1 MSVNKQILIGNLGK
15 DPDVRSF
22 PDGSKACRF
31 SVAVT
36 ERSYTMQ
43 NGTQVPEHTEWFNI
57 LCRGKKAEIAEQYL
71 HKGDKVYIE
80 GKTYTGEYTDQQ
92 GVKKSYTEVQCDV
105 LELLTPKAQAQTQQA
120 TPQQGYVQQPVA
132 PQYAPAPQTP
142 QYAPTPQY
150 GQAPVQQPYAPAPA
164 PAPAAPAP
172 QAPVGVF
179 GQPAQTVPVD
189 QKPWP

>member
-36 ERSYTMQ
+36 EKGYTTQ
-43 NGTQVPEHTEWFNI
+43 SGAQVPDHTEWFNI
-57 LCRGKKAEIAEQYL
+57 ICRGKKADVAEQYL

-105 LELLTPKAQAQTQQA
+105 LELLTPKAQAQTQQVM
-120 TPQQGYVQQPVA
+120 PQQGYVQQPVA

-142 QYAPTPQY
+142 QYAPAPQY
-150 GQAPVQQPYAPAPA
+150 GQAPVQQPYAPA

-179 GQPAQTVPVD
+179 GQPSQAVPVD

>member
-1 MSVNKQILIGNLGK
+1 MSINKQILIGNLGK

-36 ERSYTMQ
+36 EKGYTMQ

-80 GKTYTGEYTDQQ
+80 GATYTGEYQDASGQ
-92 GVKKSYTEVQCDV
+92 KKVYTEVRCDV

-120 TPQQGYVQQPVA
+120 MPQQGYVQQPVA

-164 PAPAAPAP
+164 PAAPAP

>member
-36 ERSYTMQ
+36 ERGYTMQ

-105 LELLTPKAQAQTQQA
+105 LELLTPKAQAQTQQVM
-120 TPQQGYVQQPVA
+120 PQQGYVQQPVA

-164 PAPAAPAP
+164 PAAPAP

>member
-22 PDGSKACRF
+22 PDGSKDCRF

-36 ERSYTMQ
+36 ERGYTMQ

-105 LELLTPKAQAQTQQA
+105 LELLTPKAQAQTQQVM
-120 TPQQGYVQQPVA
+120 PQQGYVQQPPA

-142 QYAPTPQY
+142 QYAPAPQY
-150 GQAPVQQPYAPAPA
+150 GQAPVQQPYAPA

-179 GQPAQTVPVD
+179 GQPSQAVPVD

>member
-15 DPDVRSF
+15 NPDVRSF

-36 ERSYTMQ
+36 EKGYTMQ

-105 LELLTPKAQAQTQQA
+105 LELLTPKAQAQTQQVM
-120 TPQQGYVQQPVA
+120 PQQGYVQQPA
-132 PQYAPAPQTP
+132 AP

-150 GQAPVQQPYAPAPA
+150 GQAPVQQPYAPA

-189 QKPWP
+189 QKPW

>member
-36 ERSYTMQ
+36 EKGYTTQ
-43 NGTQVPEHTEWFNI
+43 SGAQVPDHTEWFNI
-57 LCRGKKAEIAEQYL
+57 ICRGKKADVAEQYL

-105 LELLTPKAQAQTQQA
+105 LELLTPKAQAQTQQVM
-120 TPQQGYVQQPVA
+120 PQPGYIPQPAA
-132 PQYAPAPQTP
+132 PQYAPAPQ
-142 QYAPTPQY
+142 YSH
-150 GQAPVQQPYAPAPA
+150 APVQQPYAPAPA
-164 PAPAAPAP
+164 APTQQP
-172 QAPVGVF
+172 PVGVY
-179 GQPAQTVPVD
+179 GHASQAVPVEN
-189 QKPWP
+189 KPW

>member
-36 ERSYTMQ
+36 EKGYTMQ

-80 GKTYTGEYTDQQ
+80 GATYTGEYQDASGQ
-92 GVKKSYTEVQCDV
+92 KKVYTEVRCDV
-105 LELLTPKAQAQTQQA
+105 LELLTPKAQAQTQQVM
-120 TPQQGYVQQPVA
+120 PQQGYVQQPAA
-132 PQYAPAPQTP
+132 PQYAPAPQ
-142 QYAPTPQY
+142 YS
-150 GQAPVQQPYAPAPA
+150 QAPVQQPYAPAPA
-164 PAPAAPAP
+164 APTQQP
-172 QAPVGVF
+172 PVGVY
-179 GQPAQTVPVD
+179 GHASQAVPVD
-189 QKPWP
+189 NKPW

>member
-36 ERSYTMQ
+36 EKGYTTQ
-43 NGTQVPEHTEWFNI
+43 SGAQVPDHTEWFNI
-57 LCRGKKAEIAEQYL
+57 ICRGKKADVAEQYL

-105 LELLTPKAQAQTQQA
+105 LELLTPKAQAQTQQVM
-120 TPQQGYVQQPVA
+120 PQPGYIPQPAA
-132 PQYAPAPQTP
+132 PQYAPAPQ
-142 QYAPTPQY
+142 YS
-150 GQAPVQQPYAPAPA
+150 QAPVQQPYAPAPVA
-164 PAPAAPAP
+164 PT
-172 QAPVGVF
+172 QQQPVGVY
-179 GQPAQTVPVD
+179 GHASQAVPVEN
-189 QKPWP
+189 KPW

>member
-36 ERSYTMQ
+36 EKGYTTQ
-43 NGTQVPEHTEWFNI
+43 SGAQVPDHTEWFNI
-57 LCRGKKAEIAEQYL
+57 ICRGKKADVAEQYL

-105 LELLTPKAQAQTQQA
+105 LELLTPKAQAQTQQVM
-120 TPQQGYVQQPVA
+120 PQQGYVQQPVA
-132 PQYAPAPQTP
+132 PQYAPALQTP
-142 QYAPTPQY
+142 QYAPAPQY
-150 GQAPVQQPYAPAPA
+150 GQAPVQQPYAPA

-179 GQPAQTVPVD
+179 GQPSQAVPVD

>member
-36 ERSYTMQ
+36 EKGYTTQ
-43 NGTQVPEHTEWFNI
+43 SGAQVPDHTEWFNI
-57 LCRGKKAEIAEQYL
+57 ICCGKKADVAEQYL

-80 GKTYTGEYTDQQ
+80 GKTYTREYTDQQ

-105 LELLTPKAQAQTQQA
+105 LELLTPKAQAQTQQVM
-120 TPQQGYVQQPVA
+120 PQPGYIPQPAA

-142 QYAPTPQY
+142 QYAPAPQY

-164 PAPAAPAP
+164 PAAPTQQP
-172 QAPVGVF
+172 PVGVY
-179 GQPAQTVPVD
+179 GHASQAVPVD
-189 QKPWP
+189 NKPW

>member
-15 DPDVRSF
+15 DPDVRTF

-31 SVAVT
+31 PVAVT
-36 ERSYTMQ
+36 EKGYTLQ

-57 LCRGKKAEIAEQYL
+57 LCRAKKAEIAEQFL

-80 GKTYTGEYTDQQ
+80 GSTFTGEFTDQSGQ
-92 GVKKSYTEVQCDV
+92 KKRYTEVRCDV

-120 TPQQGYVQQPVA
+120 MPQQGYVQQPVA

-150 GQAPVQQPYAPAPA
+150 GQAPVQQQY
-164 PAPAAPAP
+164 APAAPAP
-172 QAPVGVF
+172 QSPVGVF

-189 QKPWP
+189 QKPWS